1 MAGQEGRA
9 SDVSSPVAPK
19 KKKDPSDVNYSFAL
33 RRHARHRAIA
43 IGLAER
49 VASQLPNGCFR
60 HPPDQCILARCQ
72 TAPDQD
78 RSLVTAFRS
87 SAAAALSLSLHH
99 EVNVPGL
106 PLRFLPRAITA
117 RSDPSSTTTSGLR
130 QTRLLQRMNPVAA
143 PAHGTNSCSAGQP
156 PLRDCYLPRDRKQN
170 RPGLYSAR
178 LPNPPDSLS
187 LPDAVSIA
195 RFGFGSSFQSR
206 YVSGGLLFLKPLGTS
221 FTMLPKSFRVNPFC
235 VFSKG
240 FPQSLFALFRTGY
253 SGAP

>member
-1 MAGQEGRA
+1 M
-9 SDVSSPVAPK
+9 
-19 KKKDPSDVNYSFAL
+19 NYSFAL

-143 PAHGTNSCSAGQP
+143 HAHGTNSCSAGQP

-178 LPNPPDSLS
+178 LPNPPDSPS
-187 LPDAVSIA
+187 LPAA
-195 RFGFGSSFQSR
+195 
-206 YVSGGLLFLKPLGTS
+206 
-221 FTMLPKSFRVNPFC
+221 
-235 VFSKG
+235 
-240 FPQSLFALFRTGY
+240 ALFP
-253 SGAP
+253 GAASDHRSRFATFPVARCSSNLLEPSSL